1 MIENK
6 QAKNKDVHMV
16 IYYLEV
22 DFLWK
27 FCVQPKI
34 VTKKTELND
43 VYVDFIILYKST
55 FADTFL
61 SITLLAGNPKN

>member
-6 QAKNKDVHMV
+6 QAKNKDVQMV

-27 FCVQPKI
+27 FFVQPKI
-34 VTKKTELND
+34 VTKKTEFTAKTKLERLQ
-43 VYVDFIILYKST
+43 FST
-55 FADTFL
+55 SSSFVK
-61 SITLLAGNPKN
+61 I